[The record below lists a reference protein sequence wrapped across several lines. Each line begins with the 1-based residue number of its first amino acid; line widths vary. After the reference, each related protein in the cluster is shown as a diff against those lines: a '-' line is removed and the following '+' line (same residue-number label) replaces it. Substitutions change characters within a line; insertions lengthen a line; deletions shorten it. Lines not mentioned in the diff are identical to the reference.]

1 MKCNF
6 ISPHRSDVG
15 RAILVRDKKDRIRS
29 DSGGFQRKRGWITSL
44 YLVAAVLFLSFNSS
58 IACPL
63 DSKSSDSQWKN
74 PIHQLID
81 FINEA
86 SESNATKN
94 KVLIWQRK
102 VDSQLPKLLIIER
115 FSFDLS
121 YAPEVKSS
129 RMATWST
136 DGGHPNTAEIN
147 FKPET
152 AFTEYQSGQMMN
164 CLGKMQKKLLHEISI
179 VLYKQ
184 NVPDNTCST
193 VLNKAFS
200 RQLSCLESNVQI
212 FSLTPQNN
220 LLWLV

>member
-29 DSGGFQRKRGWITSL
+29 DSGGSQRNRGWISSF
-44 YLVAAVLFLSFNSS
+44 YLVTAVFLLSFNSS
-58 IACPL
+58 ISCPL
-63 DSKSSDSQWKN
+63 DNQSSYSKWRN
-74 PIHQLID
+74 PIHHLIN

-86 SESNATKN
+86 SVSNASKN
-94 KVLIWQRK
+94 EVLNWHRI

-152 AFTEYQSGQMMN
+152 AFTENQYGQMMN
-164 CLGKMQKKLLHEISI
+164 CFGKMQNKLLHEFSI
-179 VLYKQ
+179 ALFKQ
-184 NVPDNTCST
+184 NVPYNTCST
-193 VLNKAFS
+193 VLNKPFS
-200 RQLSCLESNVQI
+200 SELFCLESNVLI

-220 LLWLV
+220 LLWPV